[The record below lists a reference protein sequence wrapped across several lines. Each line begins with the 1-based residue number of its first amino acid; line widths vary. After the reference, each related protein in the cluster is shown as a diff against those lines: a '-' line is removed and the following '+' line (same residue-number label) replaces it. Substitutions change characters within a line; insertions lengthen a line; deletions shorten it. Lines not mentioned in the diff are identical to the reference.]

1 MIACT
6 RNYTPKIKIQWQL
19 KSQRV
24 KPNNEVTNQWFEKQE
39 KLRIES
45 WGINKR
51 KVIWKCYWN
60 GVGMAPVANPMPGK
74 SFVSQEYL
82 ESEKSRKS
90 THPFIPTS
98 MNSVCQKKSYLFISV
113 FMCQLNPPGPS
124 TGFPK
129 VNLFS
134 KEIQTFGEYKFSLW
148 PNKNVLIQKRKQGF

>member
-1 MIACT
+1 MIWET
-6 RNYTPKIKIQWQL
+6 RKTKDRKLGNKQKESDL
-19 KSQRV
+19 KMLLKWSRNG
-24 KPNNEVTNQWFEKQE
+24 P
-39 KLRIES
+39 
-45 WGINKR
+45 
-51 KVIWKCYWN
+51 YWPLP
-60 GVGMAPVANPMPGK
+60 GPLPMPGK

-90 THPFIPTS
+90 THPFIPAS

-134 KEIQTFGEYKFSLW
+134 KEIQTFGEHKFSLW